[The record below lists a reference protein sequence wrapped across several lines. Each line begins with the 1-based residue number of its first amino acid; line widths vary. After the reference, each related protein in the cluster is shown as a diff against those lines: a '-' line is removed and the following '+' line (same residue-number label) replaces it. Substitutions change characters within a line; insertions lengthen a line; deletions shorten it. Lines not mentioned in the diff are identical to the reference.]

1 MHDQITVNLLQKYL
15 IRLRQVLLV
24 KSLYRPIIVTE
35 LYHFLAANA
44 VIGSCICSSINSK
57 IFCFLLVEP
66 PLSWCDATM
75 PQPEGMS
82 ASSKTIHHS
91 PAG

>member
-1 MHDQITVNLLQKYL
+1 MHNQITVNLLQKYL

-57 IFCFLLVEP
+57 IFCLIDGAPSQLVR
-66 PLSWCDATM
+66 CHNATTRRDER
-75 PQPEGMS
+75 QQ
-82 ASSKTIHHS
+82 
-91 PAG
+91 